1 METSTITHSFHNVIC
16 DAKTSKSTC
25 SNPTR
30 QTKHSNV
37 ESRSCD
43 HDLLPKK
50 FPSYSITNIESKCGP
65 KHNNDH
71 FLVMKNPYFKAIGE
85 MNNTLSWM

>member
-30 QTKHSNV
+30 QTKHYIL
-37 ESRSCD
+37 ESRCD
-43 HDLLPKK
+43 HDLLPKV
-50 FPSYSITNIESKCGP
+50 FPSYSIANIESKCGLKP
-65 KHNNDH
+65 NNDH

-85 MNNTLSWM
+85 MN